1 MKILKTLLLLTILT
15 GMQQKAHGMYYA
27 SRYTFLMYYLQHN
40 SLLNQIQNAQI
51 LSPTPKGYNAA
62 LIAPALLP
70 LQTHIDN
77 SFQLLNHAQKAPN
90 FAPDPSTLLTAP
102 STAKRQSSDVAD
114 TENSTEKYTDKQLKA
129 IKEMNTGFHYFGTTE
144 KK

>member
-1 MKILKTLLLLTILT
+1 MKILKGLLLLSILT
-15 GMQQKAHGMYYA
+15 SVQHKTHGMYYA
-27 SRYTFLMYYLQHN
+27 SRYMLLMYLQKN
-40 SLLNQIQNAQI
+40 FPNQIQNAQI

-62 LIAPALLP
+62 LIAPALFP

-102 STAKRQSSDVAD
+102 STIRGQTSEVVD

-129 IKEMNTGFHYFGTTE
+129 LKEMNTGFHYFGSAS